1 MKKVLSTS
9 ELFEKLATEHDK
21 PEISLKEIKDSMH
34 ERGFGI
40 LFIIFSL
47 PLLIPLPV
55 PTGMGTALSV
65 PIFFF
70 SYQLLINKDSPWL
83 PSWVLSKKFGI
94 ESFRKIIA
102 KSLKPLRFIEKFLK
116 KRLLTVSDSRGFEI
130 FIALFILLLNIPI
143 AVPFPMSNVIPAA
156 SIIIIAFG
164 MLEKDGVMI
173 LIGIAVGIFAWIVC
187 IAIGFALW
195 YGAAEVM
202 QFVPESLRDEV
213 SQLKETYL
221 PNLEEKQKDNDSFYK
236 ILINSEDDYGIQE

>member
-9 ELFEKLATEHDK
+9 ELFEKLATEHQK
-21 PEISLKEIKDSMH
+21 ENISLGEIKSALH

-40 LFIIFSL
+40 LFIIFCL

-70 SYQLLINKDSPWL
+70 SYQLLVNKDSPWL
-83 PSWVLSKKFGI
+83 PSWVLSKTFGI
-94 ESFRKIIA
+94 ESFRKIIN
-102 KSLKPLRFIEKFLK
+102 KSLKPLRFVEKFLK
-116 KRLLTVSDSRGFEI
+116 KRALWVSDTRGFEV

-143 AVPFPMSNVIPAA
+143 CLPFPMSNVIPAA
-156 SIIIIAFG
+156 SIIVIAFG

-173 LIGIAVGIFAWIVC
+173 LIGIGVGIIAWIVC

-213 SQLKETYL
+213 KQLKETYL
-221 PNLEEKQKDNDSFYK
+221 PNIEEQAKDNDSFYK
-236 ILINSEDDYGIQE
+236 ILINSEDDTGIQE